1 MSQITQAVTLALSYL
16 TLGGDILIILWLV
29 WLLGRKNF
37 NSGKINRAIDWFS
50 QQGIKFAFIIAL
62 LATLGSLFYSE
73 IAGFEPCKLCWY
85 QRIFMYPQVLLWG
98 IAWWKKDKHIADYAV
113 SLALVGAAIA
123 AYHYL
128 LALKPAVAVT
138 CGTIGYSASCAQNFF
153 LQLGYITIPMMALTA
168 FLLIIIC
175 GLAVKHKH
183 AE

>member
-73 IAGFEPCKLCWY
+73 VAGFEPCKLCWY

-113 SLALVGAAIA
+113 SLAL
-123 AYHYL
+123 
-128 LALKPAVAVT
+128 
-138 CGTIGYSASCAQNFF
+138 
-153 LQLGYITIPMMALTA
+153 
-168 FLLIIIC
+168 
-175 GLAVKHKH
+175 
-183 AE
+183 